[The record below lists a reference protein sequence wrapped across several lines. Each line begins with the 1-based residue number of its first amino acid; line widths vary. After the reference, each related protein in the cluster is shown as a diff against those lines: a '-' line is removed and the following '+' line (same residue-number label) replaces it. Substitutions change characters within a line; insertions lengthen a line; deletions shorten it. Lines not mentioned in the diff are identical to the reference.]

1 MTVNDPDVIR
11 SLLTVPA
18 TWAVVG
24 LSNNTNRAAYGVA
37 RRLQGLGM
45 TVVPVHPSAPT
56 VHGETGVTSL
66 YELPEPP
73 QVVDIFVNRS
83 LAGDVV
89 DQAIAAGAAAVW
101 LQLGVIDEAAAS
113 RASEAGLAVVMDRC
127 PAIEAAS
134 LGL

>member
-1 MTVNDPDVIR
+1 MTVNDPGVIR

-24 LSNNTNRAAYGVA
+24 LSNNQDRAAYGVA

-45 TVVPVHPSAPT
+45 RAVPVHPAAPT
-56 VHGETGVTSL
+56 VHGEAGVTSL
-66 YELPEPP
+66 HQLPEPP

-89 DQAIAAGAAAVW
+89 DQAIAAGALAVW

-127 PAIEAAS
+127 PAIEAAR